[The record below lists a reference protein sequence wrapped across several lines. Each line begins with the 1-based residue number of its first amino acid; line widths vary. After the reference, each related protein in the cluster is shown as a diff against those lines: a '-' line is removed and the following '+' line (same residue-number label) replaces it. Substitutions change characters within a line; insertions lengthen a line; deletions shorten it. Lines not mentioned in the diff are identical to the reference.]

1 MATLAELRAEAKRQ
15 KRKGY
20 SKLKKA
26 ELEKLLDT
34 PPPKPPRGVP
44 RKKPEPAKKAP
55 AKKAPVKKAPVKKMS
70 VKEIVDKIDE
80 MGLGEHQDWFY
91 PDIVDM
97 FIDGKGSEE
106 KQLDRASKKAGAYT
120 KRKIREAVKKDKIKS
135 VNEFYDKFKTRKQ
148 IADLLF
154 D

>member
-15 KRKGY
+15 NRKGY

-44 RKKPEPAKKAP
+44 RKKPE
-55 AKKAPVKKAPVKKMS
+55 AKKAPVEKAPVKKMG
-70 VKEIVDKIDE
+70 VKELVDKIDE

-97 FIDGKGSEE
+97 FIDGRGSEE
-106 KQLDRASKKAGAYT
+106 KQLDRASKKANAYT
-120 KRKIREAVKKDKIKS
+120 KRRIREAVKKDKIKS
-135 VNEFYDKFKTRKQ
+135 VEEFYKKFKTRKE
-148 IADLLF
+148 IRDLLF

>member
-26 ELEKLLDT
+26 ELEKLLNT

-44 RKKPEPAKKAP
+44 RKKPEPVKKAP
-55 AKKAPVKKAPVKKMS
+55 AKKMS
-70 VKEIVDKIDE
+70 VKEIVDKIDD
-80 MGLGEHQDWFY
+80 MGLGKHQDLFY

-97 FIDGKGSEE
+97 FIDGRGSEE
-106 KQLDRASKKAGAYT
+106 KQLDRASNKASAYI
-120 KRKIREAVKKDKIKS
+120 KRKIKEAVKKEKIKS
-135 VNEFYDKFKTRKQ
+135 VEEFYDKFKTKQQ